1 MLSHYL
7 GLARHL
13 DGNIRGIILMLLST
27 VCYSLLHALIRG
39 MSNELHPFELA
50 FFRNL
55 FGLVVVLPWFIRY
68 GLTPL
73 RTKRFGLHS
82 VRAILNAVAV
92 LAYFYA
98 LSIVPLADATA
109 LAFTAPIFTTVL
121 AIVFFRELVGFRRW
135 IAILIGFLGAFVVL
149 RPGFET
155 VNVGQMMVLVYSL
168 FFATALI
175 VTKILGRTESSVTIV
190 AYVALLMVP
199 MSAIPAS
206 FVWETPSLAQLGVML
221 IMGLLGTS
229 AQLLMTEALKQG
241 ETHVVMP
248 FDFLKMIWAVL
259 IGFLIFQEQPNPY
272 TWVGATMIFCSAA
285 YIGYRENI
293 AAGSNKNTD
302 QEKLS
307 P

>member
-73 RTKRFGLHS
+73 RTKRFGLPS
-82 VRAILNAVAV
+82 VRAILNALAV

-121 AIVFFRELVGFRRW
+121 AIVFFREF
-135 IAILIGFLGAFVVL
+135 
-149 RPGFET
+149 
-155 VNVGQMMVLVYSL
+155 
-168 FFATALI
+168 
-175 VTKILGRTESSVTIV
+175 
-190 AYVALLMVP
+190 
-199 MSAIPAS
+199 
-206 FVWETPSLAQLGVML
+206 
-221 IMGLLGTS
+221 
-229 AQLLMTEALKQG
+229 
-241 ETHVVMP
+241 
-248 FDFLKMIWAVL
+248 
-259 IGFLIFQEQPNPY
+259 
-272 TWVGATMIFCSAA
+272 
-285 YIGYRENI
+285 
-293 AAGSNKNTD
+293 
-302 QEKLS
+302 
-307 P
+307 